1 MSLSEPVELVRR
13 LGSTPRIGAIV
24 MAEQAI
30 DTYLAGY
37 LRIDDRAIA
46 LDILLRDLARLR
58 LQDAALDAFIGEVE
72 SYIDLLHRDL
82 ARRAA

>member
-13 LGSTPRIGAIV
+13 LGAAQRVGAIV
-24 MAEQAI
+24 MMEHAV
-30 DTYLAGY
+30 DTYVAGY
-37 LRIDDRAIA
+37 TRIGDRAVA

-58 LQDAALDAFIGEVE
+58 VQAPNLDRIIGEVE

>member
-13 LGSTPRIGAIV
+13 LGATPRIGAIV
-24 MAEQAI
+24 MAEQAV
-30 DTYLAGY
+30 DSYCAGY
-37 LRIDDRAIA
+37 AHPDDRAIA

-58 LQDAALDAFIGEVE
+58 IQVPNLDAFIGEVE

>member
-1 MSLSEPVELVRR
+1 MSLSEPVEFVRR

-82 ARRAA
+82 TRRAA

>member
-13 LGSTPRIGAIV
+13 LGISPRIGAIV

-37 LRIDDRAIA
+37 SRPDDRAIA

-58 LQDAALDAFIGEVE
+58 IQEAALDRFITEVE

>member
-1 MSLSEPVELVRR
+1 MALSEPVELIRR
-13 LGSTPRIGAIV
+13 FGTAPRIGTIV

-37 LRIDDRAIA
+37 TRPDDRAIA

-58 LQDAALDAFIGEVE
+58 LQDAALDPLIGEVE